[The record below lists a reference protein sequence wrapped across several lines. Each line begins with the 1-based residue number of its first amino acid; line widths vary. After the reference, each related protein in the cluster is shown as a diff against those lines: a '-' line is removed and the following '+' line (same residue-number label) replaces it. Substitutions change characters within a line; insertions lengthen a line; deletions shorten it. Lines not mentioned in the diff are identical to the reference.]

1 LSRISLKIFIT
12 AIIISNFSCGIYS
25 FRGNNPPE
33 GIKTIAVPL
42 FADLSGFSEARLKE
56 NFTDNLKNQIIGDN
70 TFLIADKT
78 KSDGILNCSI
88 MYIKDDP
95 LVISGNDNVTKR
107 KITISV
113 KVDFQNLKKQKQ
125 IWERTYE
132 NWGEYNSSSN
142 TFSERQAG
150 ITSAMNKICEDILND
165 ITSNW

>member
-1 LSRISLKIFIT
+1 LKIFYQFFLLFSLLNI
-12 AIIISNFSCGIYS
+12 SCGVYS

-42 FADLSGFSEARLKE
+42 FNDISGFAEARLKE
-56 NFTDNLKNQIIGDN
+56 NFTDKLKSIIISDN
-70 TFLIADKT
+70 TFLITDKSKAD
-78 KSDGILNCSI
+78 GVLNCTVVNV
-88 MYIKDDP
+88 KDDP

-113 KVDFQNLKKQKQ
+113 RVDFQNMKKQKQ

-132 NWGEYNSSSN
+132 NWGEYDSSNN
-142 TFSERQAG
+142 TFSARETG
-150 ITSAMNKICEDILND
+150 VTTSLDKICEDILND

>member
-1 LSRISLKIFIT
+1 LKIFYQFFLLFSLLNI
-12 AIIISNFSCGIYS
+12 SCGVYS

-42 FADLSGFSEARLKE
+42 FNDISGFAEARLKE
-56 NFTDNLKNQIIGDN
+56 NFTDKLKSIIISDN
-70 TFLIADKT
+70 TFLITDKSKAD
-78 KSDGILNCSI
+78 GVLNCTVVSV
-88 MYIKDDP
+88 KDDP

-113 KVDFQNLKKQKQ
+113 RVDFQNMKKQKQ

-132 NWGEYNSSSN
+132 NWGEYDSSNN
-142 TFSERQAG
+142 TFSARETG
-150 ITSAMNKICEDILND
+150 VTTSLDKICEDILND

>member
-1 LSRISLKIFIT
+1 MKILYQIFLLFSLLNI
-12 AIIISNFSCGIYS
+12 SCGVYS

-42 FADLSGFSEARLKE
+42 FNDISGFAEARLKE
-56 NFTDNLKNQIIGDN
+56 NFTDKLKSIIISDN
-70 TFLIADKT
+70 TFLITDKSKAD
-78 KSDGILNCSI
+78 GVLNCTVVSV
-88 MYIKDDP
+88 KDDP

-113 KVDFQNLKKQKQ
+113 RVDFQNMKKQKQ

-132 NWGEYNSSSN
+132 NWGEYDSSSN
-142 TFSERQAG
+142 TFSARETG
-150 ITSAMNKICEDILND
+150 VTTSLDKICEDILND

>member
-1 LSRISLKIFIT
+1 MFKSFKNIVLLIS
-12 AIIISNFSCGIYS
+12 IINGFSCGIYS
-25 FRGNNPPE
+25 FKGNNPPE

-42 FADLSGFSEARLKE
+42 FTDNSGFAEANLKE
-56 NFTDNLKNQIIGDN
+56 NFTESLKSKIISDN
-70 TFLIADKT
+70 TFLITDKT
-78 KSDGILNCSI
+78 KADGLLNCIIAS
-88 MYIKDDP
+88 IKDDP
-95 LVISGNDNVTKR
+95 LVVSGNENVTKR

-142 TFSERQAG
+142 SFSERTSG
-150 ITSAMNKICEDILND
+150 ISSAMNKICDDILND

>member
-1 LSRISLKIFIT
+1 MKIFYQFFLLFSLLNI
-12 AIIISNFSCGIYS
+12 SCGVYS

-42 FADLSGFSEARLKE
+42 FNDISGFAEARLKE
-56 NFTDNLKNQIIGDN
+56 NFTDKLKSIIISDN
-70 TFLIADKT
+70 TFLITDKSKAD
-78 KSDGILNCSI
+78 GVLNCTVVSV
-88 MYIKDDP
+88 KDDP

-113 KVDFQNLKKQKQ
+113 RVDFQNMKKQKQ

-132 NWGEYNSSSN
+132 NWGEYDSSNN
-142 TFSERQAG
+142 TFSARETG
-150 ITSAMNKICEDILND
+150 VTTSLDKICEDILND

>member
-1 LSRISLKIFIT
+1 LKIFYQFFLLFSLLNI
-12 AIIISNFSCGIYS
+12 SCGVYS

-42 FADLSGFSEARLKE
+42 FNDISGFAEARLKE
-56 NFTDNLKNQIIGDN
+56 NFTDKLKSIIISDN
-70 TFLIADKT
+70 TFLITDKSKAD
-78 KSDGILNCSI
+78 GVLNCTVVSV
-88 MYIKDDP
+88 KDDP

-113 KVDFQNLKKQKQ
+113 RVDFQNMKKQKQ

-132 NWGEYNSSSN
+132 NWGEYDSSSN
-142 TFSERQAG
+142 TFSARETG
-150 ITSAMNKICEDILND
+150 VITSLDKICEDILND